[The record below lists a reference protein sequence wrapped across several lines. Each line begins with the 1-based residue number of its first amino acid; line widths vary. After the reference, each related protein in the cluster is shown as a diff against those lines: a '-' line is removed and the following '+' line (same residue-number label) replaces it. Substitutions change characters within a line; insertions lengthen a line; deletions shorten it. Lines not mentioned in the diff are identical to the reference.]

1 MIASCPSLEKPVSFL
16 LLEADIVSPAQLQV
30 AMHDQEIYEDLQ
42 IEDILALRGWI
53 AEETIDFFTNQWPD
67 ILSGCQ
73 TQPLGFYL
81 QAAGLLN
88 GEQIEGIL
96 IEQKHLGIKF
106 GSMAVLKGWLKQTT
120 LDFFLR
126 YITPQ
131 QRAKSAFRGRQTQ
144 TTLSQRSE
152 TESILEF
159 FPNQSTGQVESSE
172 DNSDLARYLDAD
184 ISWAG

>member
-1 MIASCPSLEKPVSFL
+1 M
-16 LLEADIVSPAQLQV
+16 VSPAQLQV
-30 AMHDQEIYEDLQ
+30 AMHDHEIYGDLR

-53 AEETIDFFTNQWPD
+53 TEETIDFFTNQWPD
-67 ILSGCQ
+67 VLSGCQ
-73 TQPLGFYL
+73 PQPLGFYL

-88 GEQIEGIL
+88 GEQIEEIL
-96 IEQKHLGIKF
+96 VEQKHLGIKF

-120 LDFFLR
+120 LDFFLS

-131 QRAKSAFRGRQTQ
+131 QKAKSAFMGRQTQ
-144 TTLSQRSE
+144 TTLSQRTE
-152 TESILEF
+152 TESIPEF